1 MVQAKLRA
9 LLQLN
14 LNKRFEQV
22 KITKNSVY
30 WRELITSNMP
40 NNEII
45 VTAPSQVS
53 LDADT
58 VFSQGDR
65 TNNQLT
71 VTRERCINPS
81 LVDSF
86 LSLLRHGTDDM
97 IKQRMSTYERAN
109 GAPRFS
115 TAKCDQFLGKELYP
129 NWLVRDQVLG
139 FCENEM
145 NQLKS
150 QLLQDYGD
158 ESSTT
163 KAPQLDSRIDPYAA
177 RDLLEERDMHFGK
190 LARLQTW
197 LDNHKQV
204 ESILRS
210 NSDRVLKNIC
220 DENANYLQQFWNF
233 GQEH

>member
-1 MVQAKLRA
+1 MGSNTKILG
-9 LLQLN
+9 
-14 LNKRFEQV
+14 FEG
-22 KITKNSVY
+22 
-30 WRELITSNMP
+30 ELTIPAMP
-40 NNEII
+40 NNEIT
-45 VTAPSQVS
+45 VTAPSQLS

-58 VFSQGDR
+58 VFSRGDR
-65 TNNQLT
+65 TNNRLT

-86 LSLLRHGTDDM
+86 LSLLRHGTDDV

-115 TAKCDQFLGKELYP
+115 AGKCDQFLSNELYP
-129 NWLVRDQVLG
+129 NWLVRDEVLG

-150 QLLQDYGD
+150 QLLQEYGGG
-158 ESSTT
+158 SPTN
-163 KAPQLDSRIDPYAA
+163 KVPQLDSRIDPYAA
-177 RDLLEERDMHFGK
+177 RDLLEEREMHFGK
-190 LARLQTW
+190 VARLQTW

-220 DENANYLQQFWNF
+220 DENANYLQQFWKF
-233 GQEH
+233 GQER

>member
-1 MVQAKLRA
+1 MAR
-9 LLQLN
+9 
-14 LNKRFEQV
+14 
-22 KITKNSVY
+22 
-30 WRELITSNMP
+30 
-40 NNEII
+40 NEIT
-45 VTAPSQVS
+45 VTAPPQVS

-58 VFSQGDR
+58 IFTEREGS
-65 TNNQLT
+65 NNQLT

-97 IKQRMSTYERAN
+97 IKQRMSTYDRAN
-109 GAPRFS
+109 TDRRFS
-115 TAKCDQFLGKELYP
+115 VGKCGQFLDKELYP
-129 NWLVRDQVLG
+129 SWLARDQVLT

-145 NQLKS
+145 NQMKS
-150 QLLQDYGD
+150 QLSQGSGD

-163 KAPQLDSRIDPYAA
+163 KSPQVDSRIDPYAA
-177 RDLLEERDMHFGK
+177 RDQLEEREVHFGK

-220 DENANYLQQFWNF
+220 DENANYLNQFWKF
-233 GQEH
+233 ERGIEKD